1 LGAVDA
7 TDVFCVVKG
16 WKWKIP
22 LSTYSTA
29 SYVRSQFYL
38 FLHTHGQQQRAECCP
53 SRNTATGNTLL
64 RTRRKRYL
72 EQVRA
77 VFSCFLDRFQHS
89 DHLNLIS
96 LLRHPRFMIDTES
109 GAPRITVLD
118 REGAKM
124 FLDAIG
130 SVNESG
136 FQVDKNYGWRWSE
149 ECVKR
154 STLLRWIE
162 QLLDIIT
169 TMDWE

>member
-1 LGAVDA
+1 
-7 TDVFCVVKG
+7 
-16 WKWKIP
+16 
-22 LSTYSTA
+22 
-29 SYVRSQFYL
+29 
-38 FLHTHGQQQRAECCP
+38 
-53 SRNTATGNTLL
+53 
-64 RTRRKRYL
+64 
-72 EQVRA
+72 
-77 VFSCFLDRFQHS
+77 
-89 DHLNLIS
+89 
-96 LLRHPRFMIDTES
+96 MIDTES